1 MCVCL
6 CPHKLHEGVCLSSH
20 AASLVRFPVRK
31 VTDIL
36 VVAAAAA
43 EEGRIEEVEVVVV
56 AVEAMQARVGQ
67 CYEDR
72 ITARTQVES
81 YTLTLTYFVS
91 PYLHRSC

>member
-1 MCVCL
+1 MV
-6 CPHKLHEGVCLSSH
+6 
-20 AASLVRFPVRK
+20 AAA
-31 VTDIL
+31 
-36 VVAAAAA
+36 AAAAA
-43 EEGRIEEVEVVVV
+43 EEGRIEEVEVVV

-81 YTLTLTYFVS
+81 YTLTFTYFVS

>member
-1 MCVCL
+1 MV
-6 CPHKLHEGVCLSSH
+6 
-20 AASLVRFPVRK
+20 
-31 VTDIL
+31 
-36 VVAAAAA
+36 AAAA

-56 AVEAMQARVGQ
+56 VEAMQARVGQ